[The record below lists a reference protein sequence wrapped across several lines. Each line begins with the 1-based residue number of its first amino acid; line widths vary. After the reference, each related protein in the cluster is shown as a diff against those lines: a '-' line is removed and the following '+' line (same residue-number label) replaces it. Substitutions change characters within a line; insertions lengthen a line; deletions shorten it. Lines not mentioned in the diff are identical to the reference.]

1 MKNKNSSFKKL
12 TYKNNI
18 SKSKERGLLL
28 TDINKFGLIQ
38 SKAKTT
44 KKRKNINHKKYE
56 NEIDFKLIN
65 NTNST
70 KGLKKE
76 LLNNIDILDN
86 NIPKQTNESMKCN
99 SVNNLIGININVNY
113 MDKNYSIKKLKNNF
127 DNSYNIYNNKSKLN
141 HKNNN
146 SYNEINCLNNQNS
159 SSSKNKTKLNKKNI
173 YILNQINQ
181 DWEKIIDII
190 KTKKRNQIKININDK
205 IKSEKNIRNYIGNK
219 TNNSTDDNNIINFEK
234 SSSCKNLHFIPNN
247 QLNNKFKSMY
257 QIMSK
262 KIEQIKLKQNN
273 YESPNKIIKIINEY
287 FLKYSNEIENKN
299 QKQMILYI
307 FNSMKEIIKI
317 KDKTIISLKKENE
330 EMINLNKILKAKNE
344 ELIKNNKILEPK
356 IKILSQN
363 DIKASN
369 KNNEEISIED
379 SESSSV
385 NTEELES
392 IRFFDKIIMKKNT
405 FINIPE
411 LSFKKINKN
420 KNEKNIIMPLRKNI
434 KKRFS
439 YQGNKNNCKKEIKKK
454 SSNLKE
460 KEIKKNSRNK
470 NNDRNTQLYYMR
482 KINEEKEKNKPDI
495 KSFINIFEKSRNKK

>member
-1 MKNKNSSFKKL
+1 
-12 TYKNNI
+12 
-18 SKSKERGLLL
+18 
-28 TDINKFGLIQ
+28 
-38 SKAKTT
+38 
-44 KKRKNINHKKYE
+44 
-56 NEIDFKLIN
+56 
-65 NTNST
+65 
-70 KGLKKE
+70 
-76 LLNNIDILDN
+76 
-86 NIPKQTNESMKCN
+86 
-99 SVNNLIGININVNY
+99 
-113 MDKNYSIKKLKNNF
+113 
-127 DNSYNIYNNKSKLN
+127 
-141 HKNNN
+141 
-146 SYNEINCLNNQNS
+146 
-159 SSSKNKTKLNKKNI
+159 
-173 YILNQINQ
+173 
-181 DWEKIIDII
+181 
-190 KTKKRNQIKININDK
+190 
-205 IKSEKNIRNYIGNK
+205 
-219 TNNSTDDNNIINFEK
+219 
-234 SSSCKNLHFIPNN
+234 
-247 QLNNKFKSMY
+247 MY

-369 KNNEEISIED
+369 KNNEEKSIED

>member
-190 KTKKRNQIKININDK
+190 KTKKRNQTKININDK

-247 QLNNKFKSMY
+247 QLNNKFKSIY

-439 YQGNKNNCKKEIKKK
+439 YQGNKNDCEKEIKKK

-482 KINEEKEKNKPDI
+482 KINEEKEKNKPGI

>member
-1 MKNKNSSFKKL
+1 
-12 TYKNNI
+12 
-18 SKSKERGLLL
+18 
-28 TDINKFGLIQ
+28 
-38 SKAKTT
+38 
-44 KKRKNINHKKYE
+44 
-56 NEIDFKLIN
+56 
-65 NTNST
+65 
-70 KGLKKE
+70 
-76 LLNNIDILDN
+76 
-86 NIPKQTNESMKCN
+86 
-99 SVNNLIGININVNY
+99 

-190 KTKKRNQIKININDK
+190 KTKKRNQTKININDK

-317 KDKTIISLKKENE
+317 KDKTITYLFK
-330 EMINLNKILKAKNE
+330 NLI
-344 ELIKNNKILEPK
+344 
-356 IKILSQN
+356 
-363 DIKASN
+363 
-369 KNNEEISIED
+369 
-379 SESSSV
+379 
-385 NTEELES
+385 
-392 IRFFDKIIMKKNT
+392 
-405 FINIPE
+405 
-411 LSFKKINKN
+411 
-420 KNEKNIIMPLRKNI
+420 
-434 KKRFS
+434 
-439 YQGNKNNCKKEIKKK
+439 
-454 SSNLKE
+454 
-460 KEIKKNSRNK
+460 
-470 NNDRNTQLYYMR
+470 
-482 KINEEKEKNKPDI
+482 
-495 KSFINIFEKSRNKK
+495 

>member
-190 KTKKRNQIKININDK
+190 KTKKRNQTKININDK

>member
-28 TDINKFGLIQ
+28 TDINEFGLIQ

-190 KTKKRNQIKININDK
+190 KTKKRNQTKININDK

>member
-86 NIPKQTNESMKCN
+86 NILKQTNESMKCN

-190 KTKKRNQIKININDK
+190 KTKKRNQTKININDK

-495 KSFINIFEKSRNKK
+495 KSFINLFEKSRNKK

>member
-44 KKRKNINHKKYE
+44 KKRKNLNHKKYE

-159 SSSKNKTKLNKKNI
+159 SSSKNKTKFNKKNI

-190 KTKKRNQIKININDK
+190 KTKKRNQTKININDK

>member
-190 KTKKRNQIKININDK
+190 KTKKRNQTKININDK

-482 KINEEKEKNKPDI
+482 NINEEKEKNKPDI

>member
-190 KTKKRNQIKININDK
+190 KTKKRNQTKININDK

-482 KINEEKEKNKPDI
+482 KINKEKEKNKPDI

>member
-1 MKNKNSSFKKL
+1 
-12 TYKNNI
+12 
-18 SKSKERGLLL
+18 
-28 TDINKFGLIQ
+28 
-38 SKAKTT
+38 
-44 KKRKNINHKKYE
+44 
-56 NEIDFKLIN
+56 
-65 NTNST
+65 
-70 KGLKKE
+70 
-76 LLNNIDILDN
+76 
-86 NIPKQTNESMKCN
+86 
-99 SVNNLIGININVNY
+99 
-113 MDKNYSIKKLKNNF
+113 
-127 DNSYNIYNNKSKLN
+127 
-141 HKNNN
+141 
-146 SYNEINCLNNQNS
+146 
-159 SSSKNKTKLNKKNI
+159 
-173 YILNQINQ
+173 
-181 DWEKIIDII
+181 
-190 KTKKRNQIKININDK
+190 
-205 IKSEKNIRNYIGNK
+205 
-219 TNNSTDDNNIINFEK
+219 
-234 SSSCKNLHFIPNN
+234 
-247 QLNNKFKSMY
+247 MY

>member
-159 SSSKNKTKLNKKNI
+159 SSSKNKTKFNKKNI

-190 KTKKRNQIKININDK
+190 KTKKRNQTKININDK

>member
-1 MKNKNSSFKKL
+1 
-12 TYKNNI
+12 
-18 SKSKERGLLL
+18 
-28 TDINKFGLIQ
+28 
-38 SKAKTT
+38 
-44 KKRKNINHKKYE
+44 
-56 NEIDFKLIN
+56 
-65 NTNST
+65 
-70 KGLKKE
+70 
-76 LLNNIDILDN
+76 
-86 NIPKQTNESMKCN
+86 
-99 SVNNLIGININVNY
+99 
-113 MDKNYSIKKLKNNF
+113 
-127 DNSYNIYNNKSKLN
+127 
-141 HKNNN
+141 
-146 SYNEINCLNNQNS
+146 
-159 SSSKNKTKLNKKNI
+159 
-173 YILNQINQ
+173 
-181 DWEKIIDII
+181 
-190 KTKKRNQIKININDK
+190 
-205 IKSEKNIRNYIGNK
+205 
-219 TNNSTDDNNIINFEK
+219 
-234 SSSCKNLHFIPNN
+234 
-247 QLNNKFKSMY
+247 
-257 QIMSK
+257 MSK

>member
-159 SSSKNKTKLNKKNI
+159 SSSKNKTKFNKKNI

-190 KTKKRNQIKININDK
+190 KTKKRNQTKININDK

-234 SSSCKNLHFIPNN
+234 SSSCKNLHLITNN
-247 QLNNKFKSMY
+247 KLNNKLKSKY

-317 KDKTIISLKKENE
+317 KDKTITNLKKENE

>member
-190 KTKKRNQIKININDK
+190 KTKKRNQTKININDK

-247 QLNNKFKSMY
+247 QLNNKFESMY

-439 YQGNKNNCKKEIKKK
+439 YQGNKNNCKKVIKKK

>member
-86 NIPKQTNESMKCN
+86 NILKQTNESMKCN

-190 KTKKRNQIKININDK
+190 KTKKRNQTKININDK